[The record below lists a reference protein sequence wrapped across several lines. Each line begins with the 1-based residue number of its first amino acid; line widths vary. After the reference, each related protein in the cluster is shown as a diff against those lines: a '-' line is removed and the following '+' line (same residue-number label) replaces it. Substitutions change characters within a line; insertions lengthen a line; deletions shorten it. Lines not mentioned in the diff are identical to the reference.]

1 MRLPATSY
9 QLQARLWYTENRDGY
24 ATLMSVLVVGA
35 IGIAITTSLLLLG
48 IGSLRT
54 SFSEDQSG
62 QARAFANA
70 CAEEGLRQIR
80 HTAAFT
86 GTGNLSLGQGTCS
99 YTVTSQG
106 GENRTVT
113 ASGLVG
119 TVTRKVKAIINAIN
133 PSLQTVSWQE
143 VADF

>member
-1 MRLPATSY
+1 MSKKLKSYSLPPH
-9 QLQARLWYTENRDGY
+9 LWYTKPHDGY

-48 IGSLRT
+48 VGSLQT
-54 SFSEDQSG
+54 SFSGEQSA
-62 QARAFANA
+62 QARALANA

-80 HTAAFT
+80 NAAAFT
-86 GTGNLSLGQGTCS
+86 GTGNLSLGPGTCS

-113 ASGLVG
+113 SSGLVG
-119 TVTRKVKAIINAIN
+119 TVTRKAKVIISAIN
-133 PSLQTVSWQE
+133 PSIQTVSWQE